1 MTSSRL
7 TADHVLVTSAA
18 LADGTTDAVTPD
30 VSLLAEAGVI
40 TGMWIGEK
48 PPQPGGVTVIDGSGA
63 TLVPGLV
70 DSHAHVSLPGG
81 AKWVEHGFDS
91 VDELLAVG
99 EENGELMARAG
110 IRWARDVGS
119 PRRNGRATSLT
130 LRDRWHGN
138 PERPYLRAAG
148 TWISRRGAMPPGL
161 TVEIEHAVDLVTAVR
176 GQLDDGSDLVK
187 LYLDGP
193 DADAAPF
200 SVSEVAAAVAVAHE
214 RGAKVAAHA
223 TALAGTHLAAS
234 AGVDSL
240 EHGNEIDADTAALMA
255 ANGITLVS
263 TLAVPES
270 WLTFGREGAAELRET
285 MRTSVRLADAAG
297 VTIAAGSDAGGGS
310 LRANQLAWE
319 VQSLVEAGISP
330 RTALAAVTW
339 RGGDLLGIPEA
350 GRLTIGG
357 PAHFSLIHGDP
368 LTDPAALWRV
378 WLTR

>member
-1 MTSSRL
+1 MT
-7 TADHVLVTSAA
+7 HAA
-18 LADGTTDAVTPD
+18 LADGTADAVTPD
-30 VSLLAEAGVI
+30 VSILAEGGVI
-40 TGMWIGEK
+40 TRMWTGED
-48 PPQPGGVTVIDGSGA
+48 PPPVDGATVIDGSGA

-81 AKWVEHGFDS
+81 AKWVEHGFDPL
-91 VDELLAVG
+91 DELLATG
-99 EENGELMARAG
+99 EENGEIMTRAG

-119 PRRNGRATSLT
+119 PRRDGRATSLT
-130 LRDRWHGN
+130 LRDRWHGH
-138 PERPYLRAAG
+138 PDRPYLRAAG
-148 TWISRRGAMPPGL
+148 TWISRRGSMPPGL
-161 TVEIEHAVDLVTAVR
+161 TVEIEHAADLLTAVR
-176 GQLDDGSDLVK
+176 GQLDDGADLVK

-200 SVSEVAAAVAVAHE
+200 SVAEVAAAVAVAHD

-223 TALAGTHLAAS
+223 TALAGTRLAAE

-240 EHGNEIDADTAALMA
+240 EHGNQIDADTAAFMA
-255 ANGITLVS
+255 ANDVTLVS

-270 WLTFGREGAAELRET
+270 WLTFGRPGAAELRET
-285 MRTSVRLADAAG
+285 MRVSVRLADAAG
-297 VTIAAGSDAGGGS
+297 VTLAAGSDAGGGS

-319 VQSLVEAGISP
+319 VQSLVAAGISP

-350 GRLTIGG
+350 GRLTVGG
-357 PAHFSLIHGDP
+357 PAHFSLVHGDP